1 MSSEGKK
8 TEKAIVDILYKSIKE
23 AGVYDLVD
31 VDRRVQLKGRGLG
44 KIFKNWYP
52 FELAFEPEIDL
63 VLVFRDYQKIVDDAL
78 VIAVEIKYFSG
89 ESESKRFSSGLDQT
103 MSYGSVGFDGIS
115 LWHIFSETIDED
127 TIKRYATAMQ
137 EILLIF
143 NIPLYYFPIRRKG
156 DGDFQWYNG
165 RSFSDVIPSYMATQT
180 RIYFTNENGKN
191 RLFSPQREQMLSMYA
206 KSRLNDIKKR
216 RKALK
221 TILKIPV

>member
-23 AGVYDLVD
+23 TGVYDLVD
-31 VDRRVQLKGRGLG
+31 EDRRVPLKGRGLG
-44 KIFKNWYP
+44 EVFKNWYP

-63 VLVFRDYQKIVDDAL
+63 VLVFRDYQKTIEDAL
-78 VIAVEIKYFSG
+78 IIAVEIKYFSG

-127 TIKRYATAMQ
+127 TIKRYAAAMQ

-143 NIPLYYFPIRRKG
+143 NIPLCYFPIRRKG
-156 DGDFQWYNG
+156 DGDFQLYNG
-165 RSFSDVIPSYMATQT
+165 LSFYDVTPSYMATQT

-191 RLFSPQREQMLSMYA
+191 RLFSPQREQMLSMYG

-221 TILKIPV
+221 TVLKIPV

>member
-1 MSSEGKK
+1 
-8 TEKAIVDILYKSIKE
+8 
-23 AGVYDLVD
+23 
-31 VDRRVQLKGRGLG
+31 
-44 KIFKNWYP
+44 
-52 FELAFEPEIDL
+52 
-63 VLVFRDYQKIVDDAL
+63 
-78 VIAVEIKYFSG
+78 
-89 ESESKRFSSGLDQT
+89 